1 MARIFVRERNRAGD
15 GTGRPRFAVIGVE
28 GTDLK
33 IFKPKVRR
41 KEIEQIAESIG
52 AELVML
58 ERAREN
64 KGCRDNS
71 RRRRHR

>member
-1 MARIFVRERNRAGD
+1 MARIFVRERNRADD
-15 GTGRPRFAVIGVE
+15 GTGRPRFAVVGVE

-33 IFKPKVRR
+33 IFKPRVRR

-52 AELVML
+52 AELVIL
-58 ERAREN
+58 ERTREN
-64 KGCRDNS
+64 KGSRDKS